1 MDVDA
6 SLDAAVQPDAL
17 FAWVEDLARYP
28 AWLEIVPRAE
38 PVEGNPADEGPAWSV
53 DLRGQVG
60 PFARSKR
67 LRMVRVVHEPPTRV
81 VFERREHDGRRHS
94 LWRLT
99 AEVRAASEG
108 SVLDM
113 HLHYGG
119 RLGGGPVEGLLAR
132 EIEGSRQRL
141 LDLLAGVPPPG

>member
-6 SLDAAVQPDAL
+6 SLDAAVEPAAL
-17 FAWVEDLARYP
+17 FAWVEDLGRYP

-38 PVEGNPADEGPAWSV
+38 PVEPDPADEGPAWSV
-53 DLRGQVG
+53 DLRGQLG

-67 LRMVRVVHEPPTRV
+67 LRMVRVAHEPPTRV
-81 VFERREHDGRRHS
+81 VFERREHDGRSHS

-99 AEVRAASEG
+99 ADVQSAAGG
-108 SVLDM
+108 SVLHM

-119 RLGGGPVEGLLAR
+119 RLGGGPVEGLLAS
-132 EIEGSRQRL
+132 EIAGSRQRL
-141 LDLLAGVPPPG
+141 LALLASGPPPA